1 MFPFYYIKM
10 SQVIL
15 KLAKGDKVDSN
26 KTENNFVYWGDQQ
39 YQYKDFEDAVKS
51 NDFDGY
57 LQSQGIEG
65 KDADEIRGYLNSYI
79 QGFKEGKIRRNAA
92 GNYDVSDE
100 SLITDKSPAKR
111 GLFGKIRGDKK
122 RIALAYFNRVFD
134 SLPRPGSTSNI
145 NSSPEKQA
153 FTYGYGKQL
162 RRNIF
167 KDDNESDAEREIW
180 YANENK
186 WDTALN
192 ALNAYRDS
200 LTGDYDFS
208 STSFKDKNEYLNA
221 LAEIESALRAKNL
234 DSLKQSLYNAGEAD
248 LYSLFMNKADY
259 DYSKLTPEQKQ
270 AAEEQAR
277 LKAQQLEDEL
287 GEMTESERL
296 AEEDSPEYLAKMEE
310 LERRQEAERQQAEKQ
325 KELTNIRALFNE
337 LPISGNSEPWTPDH
351 KHIRLREPLKIGNW
365 IIPGQLKIEKGSLQD
380 KRIEATNA
388 VASKIG
394 NWFLDFFIKG
404 GEKPQYY
411 YKDGGIL
418 KAQGGNVIYNP
429 TTKNIR
435 NTSMNS
441 SYNRERDLLGAEETL
456 NYFKGID
463 KDNYVQFNGYEDLYD
478 SNYIGTYGEGSL
490 NNWGTQTLNNLKF
503 DPRTK
508 NMQFVWNS
516 RGLNNP
522 IFKGFTGVGNS
533 GDRPNLGEDGRFGNM
548 TIQRTLGRGITA
560 EIAQKYNDILKDKGL
575 EYFQA
580 EHGGWRIRPISSQ
593 PSKVESPNLSGVN
606 PLNGS
611 SSRNI
616 FKKVDETSGN
626 EIDPAKTP
634 NFGLSSENI
643 VDLRFGITQWFNNRQ
658 KYNPQVPLTDAPTLY
673 SKVQY
678 NLPMEVFYQNAAN
691 KFRRLGARTATAD
704 QTINFA
710 RQLESESKA
719 NKLEEKGRLANLD
732 TYAKTTQRAQEV
744 QNTNTLARVQNANQN
759 KVRMVSAQEAKAT
772 FERAK
777 DLKRGQNLTNWLF
790 GKQQSV
796 LQREQDQKWIE
807 EQVLRDRLST
817 QWENDYKNAQVAL
830 ENARKAYKPVDN
842 TPWEASN
849 DYKIALEKYNNDLK
863 KARRRGQKELWKE
876 QSRLY
881 GTGLF
886 KKGGSLSFGERV
898 ALQDIREY
906 NKKLLQDKKE
916 FNKLLRL
923 SITEGN
929 KTIRGISNYSASLIK
944 NSLKL

>member
-39 YQYKDFEDAVKS
+39 YQYKDFEDAIKS

-270 AAEEQAR
+270 TAEEQAR

-365 IIPGQLKIEKGSLQD
+365 IIPGQPKIEKGSLQD

-394 NWFLDFFIKG
+394 NWFLDFFTKG

-456 NYFKGID
+456 NYLKGID

-533 GDRPNLGEDGRFGNM
+533 GDRPNL
-548 TIQRTLGRGITA
+548 
-560 EIAQKYNDILKDKGL
+560 
-575 EYFQA
+575 
-580 EHGGWRIRPISSQ
+580 
-593 PSKVESPNLSGVN
+593 SGVN

-626 EIDPAKTP
+626 EIDPAKIP
-634 NFGLSSENI
+634 NFRLSSENI
-643 VDLRFGITQWFNNRQ
+643 GDLRFGITQWFNNRQ

-719 NKLEEKGRLANLD
+719 NELEEKGRLANLD

-759 KVRMVSAQEAKAT
+759 KVRMVSAQEAKAA

-796 LQREQDQKWIE
+796 LQREQAQKGIE
-807 EQVLRDRLST
+807 EQILRDRLST

-863 KARRRGQKELWKE
+863 EARRRGQKELWKE